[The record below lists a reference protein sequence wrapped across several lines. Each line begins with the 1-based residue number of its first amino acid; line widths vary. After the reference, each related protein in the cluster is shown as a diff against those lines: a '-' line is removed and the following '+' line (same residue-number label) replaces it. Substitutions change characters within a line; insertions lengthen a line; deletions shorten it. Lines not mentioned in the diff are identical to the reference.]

1 MRMRRRNNLEPRMNA
16 CESVWIHE
24 PEALRGNWRS
34 LMPGCRELRVEV
46 GCGKGK
52 FTEETAAAEPDVLL
66 IAIERV
72 PDALVLAMESAIRMG
87 LKNVFFVS
95 LDAAN
100 IDAFFADD
108 EIDLLYINF
117 CDPWPRKKNAKRRLT
132 YHTFL
137 EKYKKV
143 LKLGG
148 QIHFKTDNAK
158 LFDWSLPE
166 MESCFLELRNVTHDL
181 HANGPVGIMTGYE
194 EKFYGMGTPIN
205 RVEAV
210 VVTKQP
216 RPEEPKDE
224 AEMADDAEDEN
235 EAADGV
241 EAGEDAE

>member
-1 MRMRRRNNLEPRMNA
+1 MRMRRRNNLAPRMEA
-16 CESVWIHE
+16 CESVWIHD

-34 LMPGCRELRVEV
+34 LMPDCRELRVEV

-52 FTEETAAAEPDVLL
+52 FTVETAEAEPDVLL

-72 PDALVLAMESAIRMG
+72 QDALVLAMEAAIRKG

-100 IDAFFADD
+100 IDQFFADD

-148 QIHFKTDNAK
+148 QIHFKTDNDK
-158 LFDWSLPE
+158 LFEWSLEEIPQFGFALSE
-166 MESCFLELRNVTHDL
+166 VTRDL
-181 HANGPVGIMTGYE
+181 HADGPVGVMTDYE
-194 EKFYGMGTPIN
+194 RKFYGEGKSIN
-205 RVEAV
+205 RCVATMVEW
-210 VVTKQP
+210 TE
-216 RPEEPKDE
+216 PEIEDVPSS
-224 AEMADDAEDEN
+224 AE
-235 EAADGV
+235 
-241 EAGEDAE
+241 

>member
-1 MRMRRRNNLEPRMNA
+1 MRMRRRNNLAPRMEA
-16 CESVWIHE
+16 CESVWIHD
-24 PEALRGNWRS
+24 PEALRGKWRS
-34 LMPGCRELRVEV
+34 LMPSCRELRVEV

-52 FTEETAAAEPDVLL
+52 FTVETAEAEPDVLL

-72 PDALVLAMESAIRMG
+72 QDALVLAMEAAIRKG

-100 IDAFFADD
+100 IDQFFADD

-148 QIHFKTDNAK
+148 QIHFKTDNDK
-158 LFDWSLPE
+158 LFEWSLEEIPQFGFALSE
-166 MESCFLELRNVTHDL
+166 VTRDL
-181 HANGPVGIMTGYE
+181 HADGPVGVMTDYE
-194 EKFYGMGTPIN
+194 RKFYGEGKSIN
-205 RVEAV
+205 RCVATMVEW
-210 VVTKQP
+210 TE
-216 RPEEPKDE
+216 PEIEDVPSP
-224 AEMADDAEDEN
+224 AE
-235 EAADGV
+235 
-241 EAGEDAE
+241 

>member
-1 MRMRRRNNLEPRMNA
+1 MRMRRRNNLAPRMAA
-16 CESVWIHE
+16 CEPVWIHE
-24 PEALRGNWRS
+24 PETLRGNWRS

-52 FTEETAAAEPDVLL
+52 FTVETAAAEPDVLL
-66 IAIERV
+66 IAIEKV
-72 PDALVLAMESAIRMG
+72 PDALVLAMESAMKMG

-95 LDAAN
+95 LDADR
-100 IDAFFADD
+100 IDEFFADD

-158 LFDWSLPE
+158 LFEWSLPE
-166 MESCFLELRNVTHDL
+166 MESCYLELHNLTRDL

-194 EKFYGMGTPIN
+194 EKFYALGTPIN

-210 VVTKQP
+210 VVTKTS
-216 RPEEPKDE
+216 RPADVKDE
-224 AEMADDAEDEN
+224 SEDNDIPTDDGKEQES
-235 EAADGV
+235 
-241 EAGEDAE
+241 

>member
-1 MRMRRRNNLEPRMNA
+1 MRMRKRNNLAPRMQA
-16 CESVWIHE
+16 CERVWIHE
-24 PEALRGNWRS
+24 PQSLRGNWRS

-52 FTEETAAAEPDVLL
+52 FTVETAQSEPDVLL

-72 PDALVLAMESAIRMG
+72 QDALVLAMESAMRLE

-100 IDAFFADD
+100 IDVFFDES

-117 CDPWPRKKNAKRRLT
+117 CDPWPRSKNAKRRLT

-143 LKLGG
+143 LRLGG

-158 LFDWSLPE
+158 LFEWSLPE
-166 MESCFLELRNVTHDL
+166 MESCFLQLQNVTRNL
-181 HANGPVGIMTGYE
+181 HENGPVGVMTGYE
-194 EKFYGMGTPIN
+194 EKFYQLGTPIN
-205 RVEAV
+205 RCEAV

-216 RPEEPKDE
+216 RPEEEKKPKSE
-224 AEMADDAEDEN
+224 E
-235 EAADGV
+235 
-241 EAGEDAE
+241 

>member
-1 MRMRRRNNLEPRMNA
+1 MEA

-24 PEALRGNWRS
+24 PERLRGNWRS

-52 FTEETAAAEPDVLL
+52 FTVET
-66 IAIERV
+66 
-72 PDALVLAMESAIRMG
+72 G

-95 LDAAN
+95 RDAAN
-100 IDAFFADD
+100 IDLFFADD

-158 LFDWSLPE
+158 LFAWSLPE
-166 MESCFLELRNVTHDL
+166 MESCYLELRNVTDDL

-194 EKFYGMGTPIN
+194 EKFHALGTPIH

-216 RPEEPKDE
+216 RPADEKSEKDTEP
-224 AEMADDAEDEN
+224 AAEDEEEPN
-235 EAADGV
+235 
-241 EAGEDAE
+241 